1 MSEFKFSCPDCGQR
15 IGATD
20 QYVGYQINCPA
31 CQSAIVVPGNPDVKS
46 SIATPVLPGA
56 PPPPV
61 PPAKTRLSV
70 SALGAPSETSSAAL
84 MSQVGASAYQV
95 HTARKEKRSYT
106 GLISG
111 VTALAIVS
119 ASAYINRD
127 WLSAKWKSLRGPT
140 AAEQAAAQAE
150 QAKANQPPPPP
161 PEMTASEI
169 WQKVEQV
176 YKSLP
181 SFSATGRFTSV
192 LDYSKVNAG
201 LAANGPVT
209 VSAVLGLKMT
219 RPENFR
225 IDLDL
230 TQGPVAVTTSGWSAA
245 GGSFI
250 QIENKARPP
259 AQRIAEPPAAVCQTF
274 NEGYSLGAGDIV
286 RLFNSDPAGALANAG
301 EVFSRTNDDTLDA
314 QPCYVLAGTVKF
326 QNVLVWVDR
335 KTFLIPQTRVVLDGD
350 SSALGAGMD
359 DANIKQALTAMNN
372 GKPVTVKQIND
383 VKTMFK
389 LKGTITDSYL
399 NIQTNATIT
408 LAELEPPKPVAPA
421 PPPAATAAAGGNQGG
436 GGNGGGGGGGGGG
449 RGGGGKKR

>member
-1 MSEFKFSCPDCGQR
+1 
-15 IGATD
+15 
-20 QYVGYQINCPA
+20 
-31 CQSAIVVPGNPDVKS
+31 
-46 SIATPVLPGA
+46 
-56 PPPPV
+56 
-61 PPAKTRLSV
+61 
-70 SALGAPSETSSAAL
+70 
-84 MSQVGASAYQV
+84 
-95 HTARKEKRSYT
+95 
-106 GLISG
+106 
-111 VTALAIVS
+111 
-119 ASAYINRD
+119 
-127 WLSAKWKSLRGPT
+127 
-140 AAEQAAAQAE
+140 
-150 QAKANQPPPPP
+150 
-161 PEMTASEI
+161 
-169 WQKVEQV
+169 
-176 YKSLP
+176 
-181 SFSATGRFTSV
+181 
-192 LDYSKVNAG
+192 
-201 LAANGPVT
+201 
-209 VSAVLGLKMT
+209 
-219 RPENFR
+219 
-225 IDLDL
+225 
-230 TQGPVAVTTSGWSAA
+230 
-245 GGSFI
+245 
-250 QIENKARPP
+250 
-259 AQRIAEPPAAVCQTF
+259 
-274 NEGYSLGAGDIV
+274 LGAGDIV